1 MENHNTLYALT
12 EQMTAIEAML
22 EDNGGE
28 LTPELESMWDE
39 TRESLVQK
47 VDNYNALVQK
57 LDAYATNIKAEVK
70 RLQAL
75 QKTADNSLKRIK
87 DHIKAVMEA
96 NGISTLEGKLCKMSL
111 THTTATETDDELI
124 LKPYE
129 DAVEAL
135 RKQLPVYVNVD
146 LSVSKAAIK
155 EAANALPDGVTL
167 RGVTFVPHTSLR
179 IK

>member
-87 DHIKAVMEA
+87 DHIKDVMEA
-96 NGISTLEGKLCKMSL
+96 NGISSLEGRFCKMTL
-111 THTTATETDDELI
+111 TRSTATEVDEDEALA
-124 LKPYE
+124 PY
-129 DAVEAL
+129 VEAIGEFAAT
-135 RKQLPVYVNVD
+135 LPDYIKVEA
-146 LSVSKAAIK
+146 SVSKTAVK
-155 EAANALPDGVTL
+155 EAVKDLPEGVSL
-167 RGVTFVPHTSLR
+167 PGVSLAHHTSLR